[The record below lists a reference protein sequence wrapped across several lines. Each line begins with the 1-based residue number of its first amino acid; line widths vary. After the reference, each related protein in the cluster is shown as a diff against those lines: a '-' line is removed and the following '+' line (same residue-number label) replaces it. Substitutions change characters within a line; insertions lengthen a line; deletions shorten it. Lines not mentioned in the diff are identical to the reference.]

1 MWHNNLEG
9 ELNESLTLGYR
20 ERFPEA
26 NDDFFFYRFYMEWSY
41 FKVQSIQSTDPFEIA
56 LALEKGSYQGP
67 TGKVWMRKDNH
78 QLLQPLF
85 VSLWLI

>member
-26 NDDFFFYRFYMEWSY
+26 NDDFFFLSLLHGMELL
-41 FKVQSIQSTDPFEIA
+41 QGAITTQSTDPFEIA
-56 LALEKGSYQGP
+56 LALEKGSYRR
-67 TGKVWMRKDNH
+67 TVEAMDEKR
-78 QLLQPLF
+78 
-85 VSLWLI
+85 